1 MIKTQI
7 NSIEEI
13 NKSSK
18 VDSIIIGLFKD
29 KPNLFS
35 EVDKYSNSILSEINE
50 IGDLSSNIGDVA
62 IIHTPNRIFNEFEY
76 SRIFVLGLGETKK
89 LDNNSAREA
98 AGILSRKIK
107 TTKCKSISFFLDSL
121 VSDDN
126 NYFNLSQ
133 SIIEGFLLG
142 SYSFDKYKST
152 KPTQIN
158 KISSIDI
165 ISSKKSAELE
175 VAINKAIINSEAEQK
190 ARNLV
195 NEPAN
200 IMSPTELSK
209 FSSDLSNH
217 NLTCKI
223 LNYDDCKKLGMN
235 AFLGVAQGSIEEPK
249 LIHLSYKPNKK
260 DDRATWYI
268 GKAITFDSGGLSLK
282 PSGSMLS
289 MKGDMGGSAAV
300 ISAIEA
306 ICKLNIKTNID
317 VLCLATENMPSGSA
331 QRPSDV
337 VQAMDGTYI
346 EVENTDAEGR
356 LTLADAIAYA
366 RKFNPKAIIDVA
378 TLTGAAGIGLGKG
391 NISAFSNNEK
401 LMSSVKKAGI
411 FTGDSVW
418 ELPLDNVSKKQNNSV
433 IADIKNTGGRLAGSI
448 TAAHFINHFV
458 KETPWVH
465 LDIAANMMNATAE
478 GWYSKGATGIPTRLL
493 IELAYNLEN

>member
-1 MIKTQI
+1 MKKILI
-7 NSIEEI
+7 NSLKDI

-18 VDSIIIGLFKD
+18 SDSIAFGLFD
-29 KPNLFS
+29 DQQDLFS
-35 EVDKYSNSILSEINE
+35 NINKDSNSILSELNQS
-50 IGDLSSNIGDVA
+50 GDLSSKLGEISV
-62 IIHTPNRIFNEFEY
+62 IYTPNRIFKGFKY
-76 SRIFVLGLGETKK
+76 SKIFIIGLGNNNK
-89 LDNNSAREA
+89 LDNNSLRSA
-98 AGILSRKIK
+98 AGNLSRKIQ
-107 TTKCKSISFFLDSL
+107 TSNCNSVNFVLDSFINKE
-121 VSDDN
+121 S
-126 NYFNLSQ
+126 NYFELSQ
-133 SIIEGFLLG
+133 SFIEGFLLG
-142 SYSFDKYKST
+142 SYSFNKYKSS
-152 KPTQIN
+152 K
-158 KISSIDI
+158 SSEKELYFDVT
-165 ISSKKSAELE
+165 SSKINSELDIS
-175 VAINKAIINSEAEQK
+175 INKAIINSEAEKK

-200 IMSPTELSK
+200 IMSPSELSK
-209 FSSDLSNH
+209 FSLDLSNE
-217 NLTCKI
+217 NLICKI
-223 LNYDDCKKLGMN
+223 LDYDECKKLGMN
-235 AFLGVAQGSIEEPK
+235 AFLGVAQGSVEEPK
-249 LIHLSYKPNKK
+249 LIHLSYKPNK
-260 DDRATWYI
+260 DDKSATWYI

-306 ICKLNIKTNID
+306 ISRLKIKTNIE

-356 LTLADAIAYA
+356 LTLADAITYA

-418 ELPLDNVSKKQNNSV
+418 ELPLDTVSKKQNNSV

-465 LDIAANMMNATAE
+465 LDIAANMMSASAE

-493 IELAYNLEN
+493 IELAYALEN